1 MPKNTQLILAV
12 DDEISDRERMLEI
25 LQSQGYAVL
34 AAGDFTEAVHAFR
47 DRGDE
52 IVLLISDISMPG
64 KNGCDLAKELLA
76 IKPDLKVL
84 FVSGHVGLEVCR
96 FYGLAPSDQHFLRK
110 PFELEEF
117 LARVREILSSNE
129 PVPGLRAA
137 AHGSSDASF
146 N

>member
-1 MPKNTQLILAV
+1 MPENMQVILAV
-12 DDEISDRERMLEI
+12 DDEVSDLERMLEI
-25 LQSQGYAVL
+25 LQGQGYAVL
-34 AAGDFTEAVHAFR
+34 AAGDFTQAVRVFR
-47 DRGDE
+47 DSQDA
-52 IVLLISDISMPG
+52 IVLLIADISLPG

-96 FYGLAPSDQHFLRK
+96 FYGLAPSDLHFLRK

-117 LARVREILSSNE
+117 LARVREVLSSNQ

-137 AHGSSDASF
+137 AHGSFDVS
-146 N
+146 

>member
-1 MPKNTQLILAV
+1 MPQNMQTILAV
-12 DDEISDRERMLEI
+12 DDEVSDRERMLEI
-25 LQSQGYAVL
+25 LQGQGYAVL
-34 AAGDFTEAVHAFR
+34 AAGDFTQAVRVFR
-47 DRGDE
+47 DSQDA
-52 IVLLISDISMPG
+52 IVLLIADISLPG

-96 FYGLAPSDQHFLRK
+96 FYGLAPSDLHFLRK

-117 LARVREILSSNE
+117 VARVREVLSSNQ

-137 AHGSSDASF
+137 AHGSFDVS
-146 N
+146 